1 MSLDPELLSGNLH
14 KCIGKSRINT
24 FSWVVGCRCGFSEQV
39 EHTFGRLQWHTLSG
53 HPDDFLHTPLQL
65 RVQSEDA
72 LGKPT
77 HEKTP
82 VESPKQEMQSQ
93 SQDTV

>member
-14 KCIGKSRINT
+14 KRIGKSRNNT
-24 FSWVVGCRCGFSEQV
+24 FSCTMGCTWGFREQV
-39 EHTFGRLQWHTLSG
+39 EHTFSRLQLHTLSG

-72 LGKPT
+72 LLKPT

-82 VESPKQEMQSQ
+82 VESPKQEMQGQ
-93 SQDTV
+93 SQNTV